1 MKVNKIIFKIELTL
15 LLIVLLI
22 SISFTFLSQMNYKD
36 KLIEVNL
43 VAPSEGYIDHEVEYK
58 GNLNVESSGKYKV
71 EWIMTDYINY
81 IQNQTDPVEIEI
93 CNMKMIYMQ
102 DSMEKLNVTYQ
113 EGEMTEA
120 FIDMTKAHEGG
131 SKEISYLDQIPQ
143 TWKISDPLKVKIKI
157 RGARK
162 RFVLPSSCIIKDSQ
176 NSKSYVYSI
185 DETPKIWGTEYSLR
199 KILVNVIESNG
210 ELSAIDMYPGKQI
223 VKDVITSYYDGM
235 LVKYER

>member
-1 MKVNKIIFKIELTL
+1 MNVKKIIFKIELTL
-15 LLIVLLI
+15 LFFVLLI
-22 SISFTFLSQMNYKD
+22 SISLTFISQMNYKD

-43 VAPSEGYIDHEVEYK
+43 AAPSEDYIDHEVEYK

-81 IQNQTDPVEIEI
+81 IQDQTEPMKIEI
-93 CNMKMIYMQ
+93 CNMKIIYMQ

-120 FIDMTKAHEGG
+120 FIDMTNAYEGK

-157 RGARK
+157 LGARK
-162 RFVLPSSCIIKDSQ
+162 QFVLPSSCIIKDNQ
-176 NSKSYVYSI
+176 NSKSYVYII
-185 DETPKIWGTEYSLR
+185 DETPKVWGTEYSLR

-210 ELSAIDMYPGKQI
+210 ELSAINMYPGKQI
-223 VKDVITSYYDGM
+223 VKDVMTSYYDGM
-235 LVKYER
+235 LVKYE

>member
-22 SISFTFLSQMNYKD
+22 AISFTFLSQMNYKS
-36 KLIEVNL
+36 KLTKVNL
-43 VAPSEGYIDHEVEYK
+43 ATPSEDYIGHEVEYK

-120 FIDMTKAHEGG
+120 FIDMTNAHQGG

-143 TWKISDPLKVKIKI
+143 TWKVTDPLKVKIKVW
-157 RGARK
+157 GARK
-162 RFVLPSSCIIKDSQ
+162 EFVLPSSCIMKDSQ
-176 NSKSYVYSI
+176 NNKSYVYRI
-185 DETPKIWGTEYSLR
+185 EETPKIWGTEYSL
-199 KILVNVIESNG
+199 KKVLVNVIESNG
-210 ELSAIDMYPGKQI
+210 ELSAVDMQPGEQI
-223 VKDVITSYYDGM
+223 VKDVIASYYDGM
-235 LVKYER
+235 LVQYNK